1 MFAVD
6 IIVVA
11 SSVVVMFAAMVVVQY
26 FFAFDQPFDDVGYI
40 PKDDRIV
47 TSWLRGDVG
56 GPWNC
61 LAEGKNA
68 SPIDIYHVVLAH
80 IICINDA

>member
-1 MFAVD
+1 MFVVLDNMFAVD

-40 PKDDRIV
+40 PKDNRMV
-47 TSWLRGDVG
+47 TSWLREDVG
-56 GPWNC
+56 GP
-61 LAEGKNA
+61 LELFSRREK
-68 SPIDIYHVVLAH
+68 
-80 IICINDA
+80 CIPY